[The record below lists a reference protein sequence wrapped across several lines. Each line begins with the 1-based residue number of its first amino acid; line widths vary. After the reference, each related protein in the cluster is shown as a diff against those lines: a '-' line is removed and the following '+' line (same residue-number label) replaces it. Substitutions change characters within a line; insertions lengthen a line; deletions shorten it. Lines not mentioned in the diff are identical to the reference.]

1 MGKRNNNVADR
12 EVGENEEENGGASC
26 NTSGV
31 CNRSTWKC
39 VVTVIV
45 SLTILVFGVYN
56 LPFFSKGRGHNV
68 QVAIGNTTARVQASF
83 ILTKP
88 YSTVNA
94 HALELESDIWDEI
107 GIPDAKV
114 IIISL
119 SAQSNQTKVVFGV
132 IPSQENTS
140 ISLPSLSVL
149 RDTFEGLVLGEY
161 NLSLKSSDIFGRAC
175 LFQVLGFPG
184 GITVVPANQTSY
196 PLQHVPV
203 LFNFTLLNSIDQ
215 VQQNLPMLKQELE
228 TGLHVRSDEN
238 LYVQLTNLNGSTVDH
253 SVIVEV
259 SIMPVVGSLTVPR
272 LKQLAQEITGKYVG
286 NLGLNHTLFGKVNQ
300 IRLSSYLKDPD
311 IAPSSSPSPSPS
323 PSQSPSP
330 SPSPAHSTFSPTLVP
345 LSNPYPAPS
354 VPEAPHQQAMPPS
367 YHHAYTPSNDI
378 PPSHCHRHHDFHSS
392 KCKHQHH
399 TRHAPAS
406 GLNGAPSPTPYID
419 HHVGVAPAPI
429 SITMSPPP
437 PPSQSVSPFKS
448 PTCHSHRPY
457 VPSISPKPSPGP
469 SPSGFQFIPS
479 PPVSP
484 SHSPSHADI
493 SRPSSH
499 TARPPSNSGTR
510 VPSPKS
516 SRFSPVTFTNVPPPK
531 SSRQPHSESP
541 QANPPVSHIPHFS
554 SSSIDA
560 GIPVKLIVH
569 SIVFVGAL
577 LIYLLEGS

>member
-12 EVGENEEENGGASC
+12 EVGENEEENGGACC
-26 NTSGV
+26 NASGV

-39 VVTVIV
+39 VVAVII

-56 LPFFSKGRGHNV
+56 LPFFSKGRGHNGLI
-68 QVAIGNTTARVQASF
+68 AIGNTTARVQASF

-88 YSTVNA
+88 LSTVNA

-119 SAQSNQTKVVFGV
+119 SGQSNWTEVLFGV
-132 IPSQENTS
+132 VPSQENTS
-140 ISLPSLSVL
+140 ISSPSLSVL
-149 RDTFEGLVLGEY
+149 RETFEFLVLGVY
-161 NLSLKSSDIFGRAC
+161 NLSLKSSDIFGRAYH
-175 LFQVLGFPG
+175 FQVLGFPG
-184 GITVVPANQTSY
+184 GITVVPTNQTSY
-196 PLQHVPV
+196 PLQRVQV
-203 LFNFTLLNSIDQ
+203 LFNFTLLNSIYQ
-215 VQQNLPMLKQELE
+215 VQQNLPQLKQQLK

-238 LYVQLTNLNGSTVDH
+238 LYVQLTNLNGSTVDL

-259 SIMPVVGSLTVPR
+259 SIMPVVGSLTGPR
-272 LKQLAQEITGKYVG
+272 LKQLAQEITGKDVG
-286 NLGLNHTLFGKVNQ
+286 NLGLNNTLFGKVKQ
-300 IRLSSYLKDPD
+300 IRLSSYLKDPAS
-311 IAPSSSPSPSPS
+311 APSSSPSPS

-330 SPSPAHSTFSPTLVP
+330 SPSPAHSTFSPIPAP
-345 LSNPYPAPS
+345 LSIPYPAPS

-378 PPSHCHRHHDFHSS
+378 PPSHCHHHHDFHSS

-419 HHVGVAPAPI
+419 HHVGVAPTPI
-429 SITMSPPP
+429 SNTMSPPP
-437 PPSQSVSPFKS
+437 PPSQSASPLKS
-448 PTCHSHRPY
+448 PTYHSHRPY
-457 VPSISPKPSPGP
+457 FPSISPKPSPGL

-493 SRPSSH
+493 SRPSSD
-499 TARPPSNSGTR
+499 TARSPSNSGTR

-516 SRFSPVTFTNVPPPK
+516 SPYSPVTFTNVSPPE
-531 SSRQPHSESP
+531 SSRQPRSESP
-541 QANPPVSHIPHFS
+541 QGNPPVSHIPHFS
-554 SSSIDA
+554 SSSFDM

-569 SIVFVGAL
+569 SIVFVGGL